1 MLSTMGIKDL
11 WEFPSINCNSLTT
24 LVGAV
29 GKIFAKGE
37 MFDKTAAMEIELSTN
52 FVVFFNSFNIT
63 SHQ

>member
-52 FVVFFNSFNIT
+52 
-63 SHQ
+63 